1 MTCEEYVINRLMTLE
16 SEAKTL
22 EDEVKNCGDALK
34 AERAMNE
41 EAWKIVDGLRA
52 DIAFLAQFFQL
63 KQTSTATSS
72 DDCYLAFSALWNRYD
87 SCDYQRAIRILGF
100 EEETLK

>member
-1 MTCEEYVINRLMTLE
+1 MTCEEYVINRLI
-16 SEAKTL
+16 TL

-52 DIAFLAQFFQL
+52 DIAFLAQFFKVKQL
-63 KQTSTATSS
+63 IPAASAG
-72 DDCYLAFSALWNRYD
+72 DCYLDFEALWNKYD